1 MWKYIG
7 KDECNEFL
15 LSLKLFKCK
24 NNKKYIN
31 TLYSISNNIKN
42 NYKIYK
48 IKKKTGGFRKIYA
61 PNKILKEIQKNILK
75 NILNNKQISKYA
87 KAYHKNISLKD
98 NAIEHINKKKILK
111 LDIKNFFDN
120 ITFFN
125 VYKSCFP
132 IEYFPKSVGMLL
144 THLCTYDEHLIQG
157 APTSSYISNLVLKD
171 FDEELGYWCKE
182 KGVSYTRYSDDLTFS
197 GDLNVRKIIKK
208 VRKMLY
214 EVGLELNDEK
224 TKVINQ
230 SQNQNVT
237 GITVNKKMQVNIKYR
252 KKIRQE
258 VFYIKKYG
266 LNNHLNKINYVG
278 KEDSYLKQLYGR
290 TLFVLQINRTKE
302 FENYKKYIFNLIKD
316 IQ

>member
-1 MWKYIG
+1 MTVGGRKLCKKISDDVKGGNIAYNINKPYSYIG
-7 KDECNEFL
+7 YA
-15 LSLKLFKCK
+15 LSSHLGSCTIKALMFSILGIITGLVFMGDFPKLTIASCIMVIITAIFATV
-24 NNKKYIN
+24 IN
-31 TLYSISNNIKN
+31 TLLIIFIGLISFFIEDANPFYWVYSK
-42 NYKIYK
+42 
-48 IKKKTGGFRKIYA
+48 F
-61 PNKILKEIQKNILK
+61 ILVLGTI
-75 NILNNKQISKYA
+75 
-87 KAYHKNISLKD
+87 
-98 NAIEHINKKKILK
+98 
-111 LDIKNFFDN
+111 
-120 ITFFN
+120 
-125 VYKSCFP
+125 FP